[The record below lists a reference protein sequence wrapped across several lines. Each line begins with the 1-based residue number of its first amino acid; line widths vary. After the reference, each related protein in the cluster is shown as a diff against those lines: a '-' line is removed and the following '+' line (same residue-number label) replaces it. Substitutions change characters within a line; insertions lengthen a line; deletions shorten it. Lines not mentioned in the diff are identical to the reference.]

1 MTYPV
6 DMNPAQPYEDA
17 VWDLHSRYSTLQ
29 KIGQI
34 LPTTRFPP
42 GNMSEVIQTRD
53 RSVWNDLN
61 DVAGT
66 DELPEVH
73 TVSKLTR
80 CPSNPVKQ
88 HRGAGNDA

>member
-1 MTYPV
+1 
-6 DMNPAQPYEDA
+6 
-17 VWDLHSRYSTLQ
+17 
-29 KIGQI
+29 
-34 LPTTRFPP
+34 
-42 GNMSEVIQTRD
+42 MSEVIQTRD